1 MVIMGKSVDSMVIFL
16 RFIDKR
22 TLIFTL
28 KNKVTH
34 RARMRTGDILRLLC
48 DDVGI
53 TIDKY
58 LPSKLKSEDEN
69 SLVSL
74 CQGLWDAN
82 YNCRCVAVS
91 DFRVAWGSA
100 ENPCIR
106 ISSSMRFRV
115 VCYEKETGQF

>member
-1 MVIMGKSVDSMVIFL
+1 
-16 RFIDKR
+16 
-22 TLIFTL
+22 
-28 KNKVTH
+28 
-34 RARMRTGDILRLLC
+34 MRTGDILRLLGV
-48 DDVGI
+48 DVGI
-53 TIDKY
+53 TDDKY

-82 YNCRCVAVS
+82 YNRRCAAVS
-91 DFRVAWGSA
+91 DFRVAGGSA

-106 ISSSMRFRV
+106 ISSSVRFRV